1 MVIHM
6 KKKYLSRQ
14 SSDLKKWN
22 VLYITY
28 MCWNFKRRQHL
39 LTKKYKMQRS
49 VPPLIQGISE
59 HVVFYLLGNIYY
71 SVYRAKQRGIIA
83 SKNCQPCKKKYTHWK
98 NKKILFI
105 LKNQCQKDNIRH
117 YKNPRRFLNLMLFF
131 QDGYNLKD
139 TIYKFSKLRNM
150 F

>member
-14 SSDLKKWN
+14 SSDLNKWN

-39 LTKKYKMQRS
+39 LTKNYKMQRS

-98 NKKILFI
+98 NKKCYLFWRI
-105 LKNQCQKDNIRH
+105 SVKRTTYDIIKIRVDLQV
-117 YKNPRRFLNLMLFF
+117 F
-131 QDGYNLKD
+131 
-139 TIYKFSKLRNM
+139 
-150 F
+150 